1 MFCIFAVAAA
11 GIPVFRRR
19 HPGFP
24 SPASRL
30 DKVGPEYRAG
40 DADVSAT
47 AARVSLL
54 MHLAKE
60 PCFDE
65 LRTQQQ
71 LGYMVFSGP
80 LSHGD
85 GHVVGSAVGSG
96 IGALLFVFFLK
107 KKKVFL
113 LFFCLLVPWC
123 PFRAPLS
130 S

>member
-1 MFCIFAVAAA
+1 
-11 GIPVFRRR
+11 
-19 HPGFP
+19 
-24 SPASRL
+24 
-30 DKVGPEYRAG
+30 VGPEYRAG

-85 GHVVGSAVGSG
+85 GHVVYVTLQLGM
-96 IGALLFVFFLK
+96 AL
-107 KKKVFL
+107 
-113 LFFCLLVPWC
+113 
-123 PFRAPLS
+123 ALS
-130 S
+130 SLF